1 MTTFAAVRMVAAHER
16 PYFAMALFAMEKVD
30 APIGTLAVDQ
40 YGRIYYDAKMAAVW
54 GVKQTAHVLLHEVE
68 HWLRE
73 HFARAAPLLQAASC
87 HECERQLVNVAEDME
102 INDDPE
108 LWKNLPQ
115 TGITPQKFGLQPGKL
130 WEEYYEALKQQQK
143 QKKSPAAGSDAGHA
157 HEGQRCGSAAHG
169 QSEPY
174 ELPAPGGAGKDKIPG
189 LQGAEADM
197 LRRAVAR
204 EVRDAASREPGKVPA
219 GLARWA
225 ERILR
230 PPQVPWERE
239 LGALIRRART
249 MAMGAVDYTY
259 AKVSRRGSFSGVLM
273 PAMRRPTPDVALVI
287 DTSGSMSEDD
297 LEAALSEVTGIVRA
311 TGQVHVP
318 VICCDAEAAP
328 VQRVRTGVS
337 VKLVGGGGTDMGAGI
352 AAAEK
357 LGVGVIV
364 VLTDGYTPWPAE
376 PPRAELVVA
385 LIRRRDE
392 QAVQGWEGP
401 AYTRRVVHVTTRQKE
416 AA

>member
-1 MTTFAAVRMVAAHER
+1 MTTFAAVRMLAAHTR

-30 APIGTLAVDQ
+30 APIGTLAVDK
-40 YGRIYYDAKMAAVW
+40 YGRIYYDAKVAAAW
-54 GVKQTAHVLLHEVE
+54 GVKRTAYVLIHEVE

-73 HFARAAPLLQAASC
+73 HFARAEPMLAAAAC
-87 HECERQLVNVAEDME
+87 QECERQLVNVAEDME

-108 LWKNLPQ
+108 LLRELPEEAV
-115 TGITPQKFGLQPGKL
+115 TPQKFGLKPGAL
-130 WEEYYEALKQQQK
+130 WEEYYQTLKKQQKQQQA
-143 QKKSPAAGSDAGHA
+143 SAGGGAGHA
-157 HEGQRCGSAAHG
+157 HAVQRCGSAAHG
-169 QSEPY
+169 QSEAY
-174 ELPAPGGAGKDKIPG
+174 ELPAPGGTGKNKTPG
-189 LQGAEADM
+189 LQGTEADL

-259 AKVSRRGSFSGVLM
+259 AKISRRGSFSGVLM
-273 PAMRRPTPDVALVI
+273 PALRRPTPDVALVL
-287 DTSGSMSEDD
+287 DTSGSMSEAD
-297 LEAALSEVTGIVRA
+297 LEAALSEITGIVRA

-318 VICCDAEAAP
+318 LICCDAAAAP

-337 VKLVGGGGTDMGAGI
+337 VQLVGGGGTDMGVGI

-364 VLTDGYTPWPAE
+364 VLTDGYTPWPPE
-376 PPRAELVVA
+376 PPGAELVVA
-385 LIRRRDE
+385 LVRRKDE
-392 QAVQGWEGP
+392 QPLTHWGGP
-401 AYTRRVVHVTTRQKE
+401 PYARRVVCVTPRQRE